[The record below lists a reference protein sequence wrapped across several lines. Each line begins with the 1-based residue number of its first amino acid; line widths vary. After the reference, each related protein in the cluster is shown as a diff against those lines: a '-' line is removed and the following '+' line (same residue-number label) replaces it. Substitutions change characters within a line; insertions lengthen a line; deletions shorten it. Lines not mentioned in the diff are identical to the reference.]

1 MGNSSVFCKGTGLFA
16 SNEYAYSIRT
26 IGNTNAESHA
36 YQDVPIHKA
45 GNTYVLSGWA
55 KANAVPDNIQKTTG
69 TDAAATDKH
78 KQFGLRAVLT
88 YADGTT
94 EYHYVPFH
102 SDLTDWQYVSMT
114 IVPKKEKEVLEKIR
128 VVCAYERNSNEA
140 WFDNLSLTQEAAQTM
155 KYDKD
160 GHLVSVKSTGKSE
173 ESTLYENGDLKKLN
187 TGGNGTFTYEHDK
200 NHNITEASNEIV
212 KENLTYDA
220 SGNVTTATI
229 SPKKGTDKIV
239 TNNTYTNQG
248 NLLSSVKQRGEFTT
262 TYQYETALHK
272 MLGKPSQVVDARGS
286 VASASYD
293 AAGRLTKSS
302 ISKAGTTKA
311 TVNHS
316 YIRDM
321 LSQLSRTAG
330 GITQQ
335 YNFSYDA
342 FGNMTK
348 LSVGNHTLA
357 QYTYGPKNG
366 QLKRQTYGNKD
377 YVDFSYDN
385 LNRITETRTSSG
397 DSYRYTYTGDGQLY
411 QMEDAADGVTYHYN
425 YDTIGRLIGTSQTG
439 GSSDLRAA
447 YSYDDSNRLK
457 SLSYSIPGVIDK
469 ATETLYYNSNTTDSV
484 SDGALDKMALFSN
497 NWIHYHYDNLS
508 RLTERELGGIL
519 TEHRSYLAGKNGCT
533 TTTLPKSFSTT
544 PKGSTNKLS
553 DYQYA
558 YDPLGNIVQANDQ
571 VGKTYS
577 KYAYD
582 ALGQMQ
588 YATDYL
594 ANGTAQKRYKYYYDS
609 VGNLTSW
616 KICSGDNTQT
626 FESHTYT
633 YGDADWKDLL
643 TAFDGHSI
651 TYDGAGNPL
660 NYYNGRPYSMTWHNG
675 RQLDTVSVDGKTYQ
689 YEYDVNG
696 LRTRK
701 TNADGGYTEYYIVNG
716 LTVAEQRFYPNGSTW
731 YVMKYLLDEQNI
743 PVGFVIWYPG
753 TTYWTSYYYGK
764 NLQGDVVNLYRS
776 DPKGNSD
783 VATLVAT
790 YRYDPW
796 GKVQGIFKPNGE
808 KIPETAVHIAAY
820 NPFRYRGYRYD
831 GDTGFYYLQS
841 RYYDPAICRFISA
854 DEYSDTGDG
863 MLGYNMFAYCLNDPV
878 NRTDANGNWSLPN
891 WAKVA
896 IGAVAIVGLAVAT
909 VATGGTACAVAGALH
924 GAVVGAMSGAA
935 SGAITGAIEHRI
947 TTGSWKGAGQAALDG
962 AADGFMTGAIGG
974 AIGGARSSSY
984 CFIAGTAV
992 LTAAGAVTI
1001 ENIQPGDMVWA
1012 WNEETG
1018 ETELKP
1024 VVETYVNETDEL
1036 IHVFVEGE
1044 EIICTP
1050 SHPFYSPVKGWTD
1063 ACKLR
1068 AGDILVLVNG
1078 EYVVVE
1084 KIQHELLENPVKVYN
1099 FQVED
1104 DHTYYVS
1111 HAGVLVHNKC
1121 GDKPENKAPNNAGGR
1136 GAFRQAKR
1144 DVGIP
1149 VSQQPRKVLPNVD
1162 RRGRIQP
1169 GRVYDFGNGVSI
1181 RNDVADHLFPDG
1193 TFLGPHFNGRKGWHY
1208 FYN

>member
-497 NWIHYHYDNLS
+497 NWIYYHYDNLS
-508 RLTERELGGIL
+508 RLTGRELGGIL
-519 TEHRSYLAGKNGCT
+519 AEHISYLAGKNGCT
-533 TTTLPKSFSTT
+533 ATTLPKSFSTT
-544 PKGSTNKLS
+544 PKGSTKKLS

-558 YDPLGNIVQANDQ
+558 YDPLGNILRIDDLA
-571 VGKTYS
+571 GKTYS
-577 KYAYD
+577 QYAYD

-588 YATDYL
+588 YVTDYS
-594 ANGTAQKRYKYYYDS
+594 ANGTAEKRYKYYYDS
-609 VGNLTSW
+609 VGNLTDW
-616 KICSGDNTQT
+616 KVCSGDNTQT

-643 TAFDGHSI
+643 TAFDGHAI

-660 NYYNGRPYSMTWHNG
+660 SYYNGRPYTMTWRNG
-675 RQLDTVSVDGKTYQ
+675 RQLDTVSVEGKTYQ
-689 YEYDVNG
+689 YGYDANG

-701 TNADGGYTEYYIVNG
+701 TNSDGGHTEYYIVDG
-716 LTVAEQRFYPNGSTW
+716 LTVAERRFYASGSTR
-731 YVMKYLLDEQNI
+731 YTLKYLLDEQNS
-743 PVGFVIWYPG
+743 PVGFSIQYPG
-753 TTYWTSYYYGK
+753 NASNYWQSYYFGK
-764 NLQGDVVNLYRS
+764 NLQGDIIALYRS
-776 DPKGNSD
+776 DSGSSGD
-783 VATLVAT
+783 YATLVAT
-790 YRYDPW
+790 YQYDPW
-796 GKVQGIFKPNGE
+796 GNPTGIYSSSGSP
-808 KIPETAVHIAAY
+808 ISETASNVAAY
-820 NPFRYRGYRYD
+820 NPFRYRGYHYD

-841 RYYDPAICRFISA
+841 RYYDPEICRFIS
-854 DEYSDTGDG
+854 SDSYASTGQG
-863 MLGYNMFAYCLNDPV
+863 FLGCNMFAYCNNSPTNGVDPTGHFIRNNLVNINDGGGGFREVTKDEDPKSAELEGHLNGRELPF
-878 NRTDANGNWSLPN
+878 NTPYLDANIEHSGEYFWDNHEEVLEPLEIGVDII
-891 WAKVA
+891 ATA
-896 IGAVAIVGLAVAT
+896 IGNYVTPIGYIPLAVSCIDYVIPDAPT
-909 VATGGTACAVAGALH
+909 P
-924 GAVVGAMSGAA
+924 
-935 SGAITGAIEHRI
+935 ITGYHDAYTVTVKLYIDDE
-947 TTGSWKGAGQAALDG
+947 DG
-962 AADGFMTGAIGG
+962 GHYEEREYLYVY
-974 AIGGARSSSY
+974 ARNS
-984 CFIAGTAV
+984 
-992 LTAAGAVTI
+992 
-1001 ENIQPGDMVWA
+1001 P
-1012 WNEETG
+1012 
-1018 ETELKP
+1018 
-1024 VVETYVNETDEL
+1024 TDS
-1036 IHVFVEGE
+1036 FW
-1044 EIICTP
+1044 
-1050 SHPFYSPVKGWTD
+1050 Y
-1063 ACKLR
+1063 
-1068 AGDILVLVNG
+1068 
-1078 EYVVVE
+1078 
-1084 KIQHELLENPVKVYN
+1084 
-1099 FQVED
+1099 QV
-1104 DHTYYVS
+1104 S
-1111 HAGVLVHNKC
+1111 MK
-1121 GDKPENKAPNNAGGR
+1121 K
-1136 GAFRQAKR
+1136 
-1144 DVGIP
+1144 
-1149 VSQQPRKVLPNVD
+1149 S
-1162 RRGRIQP
+1162 
-1169 GRVYDFGNGVSI
+1169 
-1181 RNDVADHLFPDG
+1181 
-1193 TFLGPHFNGRKGWHY
+1193 
-1208 FYN
+1208 